1 MSSQKSIIEQQTS
14 RSAAQQTTRA
24 AKQRLIIKYSFK
36 TIALLRYCSIYAA
49 SLLYCFSALLV
60 FSFFTPLFAAEV
72 SIPEVKIVEGDVL
85 VSAGVILDEK
95 GIDDL
100 KSGISKELTVY
111 IDLFR
116 VWSLWPD
123 EFITGKKV
131 INTLTSDPVKGEYV
145 ATSFDGV
152 TLIKKRFRDFNSML
166 KWALNIK
173 DVKIVN
179 TKEIEEAEYFVRITV
194 ESRLRKLPPVIGY
207 LLFFVPEKEFKIERD
222 SPKFSVRNRQ

>member
-1 MSSQKSIIEQQTS
+1 MSSLKSIKQSLNRTS
-14 RSAAQQTTRA
+14 
-24 AKQRLIIKYSFK
+24 
-36 TIALLRYCSIYAA
+36 ALMRYCTTALILLLHLTAA
-49 SLLYCFSALLV
+49 LILQS
-60 FSFFTPLFAAEV
+60 SFTSLFAAEV
-72 SIPEVKIVEGDVL
+72 SVPEVKIVDGDIL
-85 VSAGVILDEK
+85 VSARVILDEK
-95 GIDDL
+95 GVEDL
-100 KSGISKELTVY
+100 KSGISKELTLYV
-111 IDLFR
+111 DLFR

-123 EFITGKKV
+123 EFITGKKI

-179 TKEIEEAEYFVRITV
+179 TKELEDSEYFVRITA
-194 ESRLRKLPPVIGY
+194 ESKLRKLPPVIGY

-222 SPKFSVRNRQ
+222 SLKFSVRNKQ

>member
-1 MSSQKSIIEQQTS
+1 M
-14 RSAAQQTTRA
+14 
-24 AKQRLIIKYSFK
+24 
-36 TIALLRYCSIYAA
+36 
-49 SLLYCFSALLV
+49 LLYFTTALILQI
-60 FSFFTPLFAAEV
+60 SLFTSLFAAEV
-72 SIPEVKIVEGDVL
+72 STPEVKIVDGDIF
-85 VSAGVILDEK
+85 VSARVILDEK
-95 GIDDL
+95 GIEDL
-100 KSGISKELTVY
+100 RNGISKELTLY

-123 EFITGKKV
+123 EFIMGKKI

-179 TKEIEEAEYFVRITV
+179 TKELEDSEYFVRITA

-222 SPKFSVRNRQ
+222 SLKFLVRNRQ